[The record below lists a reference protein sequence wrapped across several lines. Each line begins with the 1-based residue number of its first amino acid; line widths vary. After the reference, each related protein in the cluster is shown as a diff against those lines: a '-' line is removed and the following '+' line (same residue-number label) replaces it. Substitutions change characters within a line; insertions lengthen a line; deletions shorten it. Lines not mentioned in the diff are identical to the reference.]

1 MNTGD
6 INAGYMAKNVYMNGT
21 ETCLF

>member
-1 MNTGD
+1 VNTGD

>member
-1 MNTGD
+1 
-6 INAGYMAKNVYMNGT
+6 MAKNVYMNGT